1 MKIFLFDLG
10 HVLCDFTYENFL
22 NTYEERSG
30 EGVGM
35 DGVVEEEL
43 YHAVERGDISD
54 QTYVDRMNQHY
65 NTTWLVEDLVAA
77 WQHIF
82 TANTVGRSL
91 FSHAISAEVP
101 VYTLSNIAAYHIEA
115 INRKWCGFL
124 DQATGLFLSYQL
136 GYRKPHPRI
145 YEKVI
150 EQAGVEPSSCFFI
163 DDLPE
168 NIEAARALGM
178 QAELFLP
185 AEYENVIQKANQF
198 FGWSPLASAAR

>member
-1 MKIFLFDLG
+1 MKIFLFDIG
-10 HVLCDFTYENFL
+10 NVLCDFTYENFL
-22 NTYEERSG
+22 NTYEEISG
-30 EGVGM
+30 KHVGM

-54 QTYVDRMNQHY
+54 QIYVDRMNQHY
-65 NTTWLVEDLVAA
+65 NTTWSVEDLIAA

-82 TANTVGRSL
+82 TANIVGRSL
-91 FSHAISAEVP
+91 FTHAVSVQVP

-115 INRKWCGFL
+115 INREWSGFL
-124 DQATGLFLSYQL
+124 DQATGLFLSYRL

-150 EQAGVEPSSCFFI
+150 EQLGVEPSSCFFI

-168 NIEAARALGM
+168 NIEAARAIGM
-178 QAELFLP
+178 QAHQFIP
-185 AEYENVIQKANQF
+185 ENYNVVKEHAAAF
-198 FGWSPLASAAR
+198 FNWV

>member
-1 MKIFLFDLG
+1 MKIFLFDIG
-10 HVLCDFTYENFL
+10 NVLCDFTYENFL
-22 NTYEERSG
+22 NTYEEISG
-30 EGVGM
+30 KRVGM